1 MKDDPSLTIRETKLL
16 KKRNKQPKRVVL
28 TRKSKLSK
36 ASKIFTDQ
44 FKDNTL
50 IYSNK
55 SLKAVLKDLAKRHQC
70 NSVMI
75 EGGGR
80 LIGDAFKRELVDELC
95 LYYAPIICGENC
107 KPLAD
112 AALNASKRLSEI
124 SLKVFG
130 DNYRIRGL
138 VAKE

>member
-1 MKDDPSLTIRETKLL
+1 MI
-16 KKRNKQPKRVVL
+16 

-36 ASKIFTDQ
+36 TLKIFTDQ
-44 FKDNTL
+44 FKNNNL

-75 EGGGR
+75 EGGGK

-95 LYYAPIICGENC
+95 LYYAPIIAVKNVS
-107 KPLAD
+107 P
-112 AALNASKRLSEI
+112 
-124 SLKVFG
+124 
-130 DNYRIRGL
+130 
-138 VAKE
+138 

>member
-1 MKDDPSLTIRETKLL
+1 M
-16 KKRNKQPKRVVL
+16 L

-36 ASKIFTDQ
+36 ASKLFTDQ

-70 NSVMI
+70 NSAMI

-112 AALNASKRLSEI
+112 AALTDFGELSSI
-124 SLKVFG
+124 LP
-130 DNYRIRGL
+130 L
-138 VAKE
+138 